1 MLFDSKK
8 LPFDDPCSS
17 GRLQKNDSACCISD
31 TNSAAANTKVDSATP
46 NRYSAI
52 CDEWER
58 QNDKA
63 ARKSRY
69 MGIQD
74 DTKCKIVYEDGKISV
89 LKNIGARF
97 TRHLDIMSDIKSI
110 KVYNDKHG
118 NQKSM
123 TMVFNNGVSVTASVD
138 DMDVFSMDQG
148 ITICLLKYML
158 NRASEGCETS
168 IYNKL
173 VKHANRV
180 YENGVREEE
189 AAKEEAK
196 RLEAKHKKLAAKK
209 QRRKDRKREYEIE
222 LRKEAYIRA
231 MNEMQNKPL

>member
-17 GRLQKNDSACCISD
+17 GRIQKNDSACCISD

-74 DTKCKIVYEDGKISV
+74 DTKCKIVYEDGNLCTSAIKMIYLFNKI
-89 LKNIGARF
+89 IA
-97 TRHLDIMSDIKSI
+97 I
-110 KVYNDKHG
+110 
-118 NQKSM
+118 
-123 TMVFNNGVSVTASVD
+123 
-138 DMDVFSMDQG
+138 
-148 ITICLLKYML
+148 
-158 NRASEGCETS
+158 
-168 IYNKL
+168 
-173 VKHANRV
+173 
-180 YENGVREEE
+180 
-189 AAKEEAK
+189 
-196 RLEAKHKKLAAKK
+196 
-209 QRRKDRKREYEIE
+209 IE
-222 LRKEAYIRA
+222 CNLFAIWECDGR
-231 MNEMQNKPL
+231 

>member
-1 MLFDSKK
+1 MYMDKK
-8 LPFDDPCSS
+8 RLPFNESAISCTNAESVS
-17 GRLQKNDSACCISD
+17 NAVAISRSDSAMSCASESSYS
-31 TNSAAANTKVDSATP
+31 NLLERHNREVESAATKHYENGMQS
-46 NRYSAI
+46 
-52 CDEWER
+52 
-58 QNDKA
+58 
-63 ARKSRY
+63 
-69 MGIQD
+69 

-89 LKNIGARF
+89 LKHLSTHI
-97 TRHLDIMSDIKSI
+97 TRHICIMSDIKSI

-123 TMVFNNGVSVTASVD
+123 TMAFNNGVSVTASVD

-209 QRRKDRKREYEIE
+209 QRRKAKKREYEIE